1 MWSYEKRL
9 QFPVNIK
16 EPNAKLAQV
25 IISQYGGPD
34 GEMGAS
40 MRYLSQRYSMPFKEV
55 AGLLTD
61 IGTEIKCVFTYDW
74 RTVDVSTGKK
84 SNQRDFLMQ
93 IRVIFAAVAAVAI
106 LAGCAAGNDRLRNL
120 NSQQI
125 AEQIVDTQTNRQ
137 DVVALLGEPN
147 TTQQEADGTKVLE
160 YTWVRSRPSAKNFIP
175 LNPIDEFP
183 TTKKSLRV
191 WIDDNDRVVK
201 HEYSGVFYVYR
212 KPLIGSNSTHSMRPL
227 TQEEL
232 DGLADPTE
240 EAAADKE

>member
-1 MWSYEKRL
+1 
-9 QFPVNIK
+9 
-16 EPNAKLAQV
+16 
-25 IISQYGGPD
+25 
-34 GEMGAS
+34 
-40 MRYLSQRYSMPFKEV
+40 
-55 AGLLTD
+55 
-61 IGTEIKCVFTYDW
+61 
-74 RTVDVSTGKK
+74 
-84 SNQRDFLMQ
+84 MQ

-191 WIDDNDRVVK
+191 VK

>member
-1 MWSYEKRL
+1 
-9 QFPVNIK
+9 
-16 EPNAKLAQV
+16 
-25 IISQYGGPD
+25 
-34 GEMGAS
+34 
-40 MRYLSQRYSMPFKEV
+40 
-55 AGLLTD
+55 
-61 IGTEIKCVFTYDW
+61 
-74 RTVDVSTGKK
+74 
-84 SNQRDFLMQ
+84 MQ

-227 TQEEL
+227 TAPASTPYSSCAVPEKCSSTVL
-232 DGLADPTE
+232 RIRRKKLPLTRNNSCSDVHS
-240 EAAADKE
+240 

>member
-1 MWSYEKRL
+1 
-9 QFPVNIK
+9 
-16 EPNAKLAQV
+16 
-25 IISQYGGPD
+25 
-34 GEMGAS
+34 
-40 MRYLSQRYSMPFKEV
+40 
-55 AGLLTD
+55 
-61 IGTEIKCVFTYDW
+61 
-74 RTVDVSTGKK
+74 
-84 SNQRDFLMQ
+84 MQ

-175 LNPIDEFP
+175 LNP
-183 TTKKSLRV
+183 
-191 WIDDNDRVVK
+191 
-201 HEYSGVFYVYR
+201 SGVFYVYR

>member
-1 MWSYEKRL
+1 M
-9 QFPVNIK
+9 I
-16 EPNAKLAQV
+16 
-25 IISQYGGPD
+25 
-34 GEMGAS
+34 GE
-40 MRYLSQRYSMPFKEV
+40 
-55 AGLLTD
+55 LLTRQQAK
-61 IGTEIKCVFTYDW
+61 IKPKGLSHANSRNFCGRCCCGHSCW
-74 RTVDVSTGKK
+74 LR
-84 SNQRDFLMQ
+84 
-93 IRVIFAAVAAVAI
+93 
-106 LAGCAAGNDRLRNL
+106 CGNDRLRNL

>member
-1 MWSYEKRL
+1 
-9 QFPVNIK
+9 
-16 EPNAKLAQV
+16 
-25 IISQYGGPD
+25 
-34 GEMGAS
+34 
-40 MRYLSQRYSMPFKEV
+40 
-55 AGLLTD
+55 
-61 IGTEIKCVFTYDW
+61 
-74 RTVDVSTGKK
+74 
-84 SNQRDFLMQ
+84 MQ

-160 YTWVRSRPSAKNFIP
+160 YTWVRS
-175 LNPIDEFP
+175 PIDEFP

>member
-1 MWSYEKRL
+1 
-9 QFPVNIK
+9 
-16 EPNAKLAQV
+16 
-25 IISQYGGPD
+25 
-34 GEMGAS
+34 
-40 MRYLSQRYSMPFKEV
+40 
-55 AGLLTD
+55 
-61 IGTEIKCVFTYDW
+61 
-74 RTVDVSTGKK
+74 
-84 SNQRDFLMQ
+84 MQ

-232 DGLADPTE
+232 DGLADLVVFVVAEQAPLFRLEQPVPLE
-240 EAAADKE
+240 EHGVDGVVILPRQLCRDGQDLAVRFRFLGGFCHAFASKELVEAELQRVGQQRQKLQVGAADIALPL

>member
-1 MWSYEKRL
+1 
-9 QFPVNIK
+9 
-16 EPNAKLAQV
+16 
-25 IISQYGGPD
+25 
-34 GEMGAS
+34 
-40 MRYLSQRYSMPFKEV
+40 
-55 AGLLTD
+55 
-61 IGTEIKCVFTYDW
+61 
-74 RTVDVSTGKK
+74 
-84 SNQRDFLMQ
+84 MQ

-160 YTWVRSRPSAKNFIP
+160 YTWVRSRPSAK
-175 LNPIDEFP
+175 
-183 TTKKSLRV
+183 KSLRV

>member
-1 MWSYEKRL
+1 
-9 QFPVNIK
+9 
-16 EPNAKLAQV
+16 
-25 IISQYGGPD
+25 
-34 GEMGAS
+34 
-40 MRYLSQRYSMPFKEV
+40 
-55 AGLLTD
+55 
-61 IGTEIKCVFTYDW
+61 
-74 RTVDVSTGKK
+74 
-84 SNQRDFLMQ
+84 MQ

-201 HEYSGVFYVYR
+201 HEYSGVFYV
-212 KPLIGSNSTHSMRPL
+212 
-227 TQEEL
+227 
-232 DGLADPTE
+232 
-240 EAAADKE
+240 

>member
-1 MWSYEKRL
+1 M
-9 QFPVNIK
+9 
-16 EPNAKLAQV
+16 
-25 IISQYGGPD
+25 
-34 GEMGAS
+34 
-40 MRYLSQRYSMPFKEV
+40 
-55 AGLLTD
+55 
-61 IGTEIKCVFTYDW
+61 
-74 RTVDVSTGKK
+74 
-84 SNQRDFLMQ
+84 
-93 IRVIFAAVAAVAI
+93 
-106 LAGCAAGNDRLRNL
+106 
-120 NSQQI
+120 
-125 AEQIVDTQTNRQ
+125 
-137 DVVALLGEPN
+137 ALLGEPN
-147 TTQQEADGTKVLE
+147 TTQQE

>member
-1 MWSYEKRL
+1 
-9 QFPVNIK
+9 
-16 EPNAKLAQV
+16 
-25 IISQYGGPD
+25 
-34 GEMGAS
+34 
-40 MRYLSQRYSMPFKEV
+40 
-55 AGLLTD
+55 
-61 IGTEIKCVFTYDW
+61 
-74 RTVDVSTGKK
+74 
-84 SNQRDFLMQ
+84 MQ

-201 HEYSGVFYVYR
+201 HEYSGVFLCL
-212 KPLIGSNSTHSMRPL
+212 P
-227 TQEEL
+227 Q
-232 DGLADPTE
+232 
-240 EAAADKE
+240 AADRFELHAQHAPAHSGRARRSCGSDGRSCR

>member
-1 MWSYEKRL
+1 
-9 QFPVNIK
+9 
-16 EPNAKLAQV
+16 
-25 IISQYGGPD
+25 
-34 GEMGAS
+34 
-40 MRYLSQRYSMPFKEV
+40 
-55 AGLLTD
+55 
-61 IGTEIKCVFTYDW
+61 
-74 RTVDVSTGKK
+74 
-84 SNQRDFLMQ
+84 MQ

-125 AEQIVDTQTNRQ
+125 AEQIVDTQTSRQ

-232 DGLADPTE
+232 GSCGSDGRSCR
-240 EAAADKE
+240 

>member
-1 MWSYEKRL
+1 MS
-9 QFPVNIK
+9 
-16 EPNAKLAQV
+16 A
-25 IISQYGGPD
+25 
-34 GEMGAS
+34 
-40 MRYLSQRYSMPFKEV
+40 
-55 AGLLTD
+55 LL
-61 IGTEIKCVFTYDW
+61 
-74 RTVDVSTGKK
+74 
-84 SNQRDFLMQ
+84 
-93 IRVIFAAVAAVAI
+93 
-106 LAGCAAGNDRLRNL
+106 LAGCGSSGTPAQSAGDAQGD
-120 NSQQI
+120 QQ
-125 AEQIVDTQTNRQ
+125 
-137 DVVALLGEPN
+137 P
-147 TTQQEADGTKVLE
+147 QQEADGTKVLE